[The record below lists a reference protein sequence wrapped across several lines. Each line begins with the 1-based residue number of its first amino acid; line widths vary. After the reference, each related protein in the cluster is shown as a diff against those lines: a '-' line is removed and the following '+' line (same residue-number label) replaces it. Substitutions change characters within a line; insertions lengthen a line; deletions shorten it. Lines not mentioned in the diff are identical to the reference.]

1 MKPGFKNVLLAGS
14 VSLGILLLAGAA
26 SRQGT
31 EQLLR
36 QGNDAFNHED
46 YAAAVDCYTHA
57 EEQTSDPG
65 LVAFAKA
72 AALYRLAGQNQE
84 GGRRAGLFRE
94 AELHYRRS
102 LEDATGDRRAAA
114 LYGLGNALVQQGQDL
129 GAQALQEAI
138 RCYRECLRLG
148 AREPEPADVRHNLEL
163 ARILWLQAKAGR
175 NKPDSGAEDKP
186 EQQEPPPKPDRSQGQ
201 QPGELQPAGGDVR
214 PGGGEPKPVQ
224 LQPGDRPI
232 QTDQRGAPGKGQLP
246 PVPDE
251 DRLVPLAPEDA
262 SAHLERA
269 LDRIL
274 KERREHQQRSAR
286 TPSASVKDW

>member
-1 MKPGFKNVLLAGS
+1 MTPRLWTVLLAGS
-14 VSLGILLLAGAA
+14 VSVSVLLLGGAA
-26 SRQGT
+26 SLPGPD
-31 EQLLR
+31 QLLR
-36 QGNDAFNHED
+36 QGNDAFNRED
-46 YAAAVDCYTHA
+46 YAAAVDWYTHA
-57 EEQTSDPG
+57 EEQTTDPG
-65 LVAFAKA
+65 LVAFDKA
-72 AALYRLAGQNQE
+72 AALYRLAEQNQE

-114 LYGLGNALVQQGQDL
+114 LYGLGNALVQQGQAL

-138 RCYRECLRLG
+138 GCYRECLRLN

-163 ARILWLQAKAGR
+163 ARILWLQAKSSR
-175 NKPDSGAEDKP
+175 NKPDSGSEDKP
-186 EQQEPPPKPDRSQGQ
+186 EQQEPPPKPDPARGQ
-201 QPGELQPAGGDVR
+201 QPGEAEPAGGDVR

-224 LQPGDRPI
+224 LQPGDKPI

-251 DRLVPLAPEDA
+251 DKLVPLPPEDA
-262 SAHLERA
+262 TAHLQRA

>member
-1 MKPGFKNVLLAGS
+1 MNPRLRTVLLAGS
-14 VSLGILLLAGAA
+14 VSMGVLLLGGAM
-26 SRQGT
+26 STPGP

-36 QGNDAFNHED
+36 QGNDAFNRED
-46 YAAAVDCYTHA
+46 YAAAVDWYTRA
-57 EEQTSDPG
+57 EEQTADPG
-65 LVAFAKA
+65 LVAFNKA
-72 AALYRLAGQNQE
+72 AALYRLAEQNQE

-114 LYGLGNALVQQGQDL
+114 LYGLGNALVQQGQAL
-129 GAQALQEAI
+129 GAQGLQEAV

-163 ARILWLQAKAGR
+163 ARILWLQAKASR
-175 NKPDSGAEDKP
+175 NKPDSGSEDKP
-186 EQQEPPPKPDRSQGQ
+186 EEEPPPKPDPSRGQ
-201 QPGELQPAGGDVR
+201 QPGGTEPTAGEVR
-214 PGGGEPKPVQ
+214 PGGGEPMPVQ
-224 LQPGDRPI
+224 LQPGDKPI

-251 DRLVPLAPEDA
+251 DKLVPLAPEDA
-262 SAHLERA
+262 TAHLQRA
-269 LDRIL
+269 LDRIM

-286 TPSASVKDW
+286 TPRGSVKDW